1 MNFVLRY
8 LELVFTM
15 VGIAV
20 IFGVTALFS
29 SPRTSIW
36 QVAAITATVVGLIHG
51 VLFWLVRR
59 RQRQVRLTTI
69 TELQG
74 MLKDIINNQ
83 LTVIQTMNNLR
94 EARPEETKRAC
105 DYTSRSVTAISDA
118 LQHLSEESLRTWQ
131 AKYDPR

>member
-1 MNFVLRY
+1 MNFILRY
-8 LELVFTM
+8 LELVFTV
-15 VGIAV
+15 VGLGV

-29 SPRTSIW
+29 PRGATIW
-36 QVAAITATVVGLIHG
+36 EVAAITAAVVGVIHG
-51 VLFWLVRR
+51 LLFWLVRR

-69 TELQG
+69 AELQG

-83 LTVIQTMNNLR
+83 LTVIQAMNNLR
-94 EARPEETKRAC
+94 ESRPEEARRAC

-131 AKYDPR
+131 AKYDRR